1 MKRIG
6 WYLILLICLLGYQVH
21 AVAQNISVS
30 APSHVAAGENFRV
43 AYTINT
49 RDVEEFRM
57 GAVQDGLEVIAG
69 PYTSSQSSYQM
80 INGHTSSS
88 SSVTITYTLYAAK
101 NGTFNIGASHAI
113 VDGRNLASRAVKIT
127 VSGHAQRTNGA
138 PSMHGQN
145 SYDQPRMR
153 TAGSA
158 ISGSD
163 LFIKVSANKKRVHE
177 QEPILLTYKVYTQ
190 VELTQLKVRCQT

>member
-1 MKRIG
+1 MKHIG
-6 WYLILLICLLGYQVH
+6 WFIIIWAMLLGFSLQLK
-21 AVAQNISVS
+21 AQHISVS
-30 APSHVAAGENFRV
+30 APTHVAAGENFRV

-57 GAVQDGLEVIAG
+57 GGVGEGLEVIAG

-101 NGTFNIGASHAI
+101 NGTFGIGASHAI
-113 VDGRNLASRAVKIT
+113 VNGKKLSSHPVKIT
-127 VSGHAQRTNGA
+127 VSGHAARNNGA

-145 SYDQPRMR
+145 DFIILQSFKKVFQFFD
-153 TAGSA
+153 SFNNL
-158 ISGSD
+158 SN
-163 LFIKVSANKKRVHE
+163 LFNRSFACYGFRVLNNFFSH
-177 QEPILLTYKVYTQ
+177 ILAV
-190 VELTQLKVRCQT
+190 VF

>member
-1 MKRIG
+1 MLARLPGACGGPAYLRVGSIARSG
-6 WYLILLICLLGYQVH
+6 WR
-21 AVAQNISVS
+21 
-30 APSHVAAGENFRV
+30 NFRV

-113 VDGRNLASRAVKIT
+113 VGVGAWLLA
-127 VSGHAQRTNGA
+127 
-138 PSMHGQN
+138 
-145 SYDQPRMR
+145 
-153 TAGSA
+153 
-158 ISGSD
+158 
-163 LFIKVSANKKRVHE
+163 L
-177 QEPILLTYKVYTQ
+177 
-190 VELTQLKVRCQT
+190 

>member
-1 MKRIG
+1 MKHIG
-6 WYLILLICLLGYQVH
+6 WFIIIWAMLLGFSTQMK
-21 AVAQNISVS
+21 AQHISVS
-30 APSHVAAGENFRV
+30 APTHVAAGENFRV

-49 RDVEEFRM
+49 RDVEEFRL
-57 GAVQDGLEVIAG
+57 GGVGEGLEVIAG

-101 NGTFNIGASHAI
+101 NGTFGIGASHAI
-113 VDGRNLASRAVKIT
+113 VNGKKLSSHPVKIT
-127 VSGHAQRTNGA
+127 VSGHAARNNGA

-145 SYDQPRMR
+145 DYDEPRMR
-153 TAGSA
+153 TAGSR

-163 LFIKVSANKKRVHE
+163 LFIKVTANKRRVHE
-177 QEPILLTYKVYTQ
+177 QEPVLLTYKVYTQ
-190 VELTQLKVRCQT
+190 VDLTPAGRQDA